1 VKGDSQLIIKQVK
14 GECCCNDPWL
24 VTYLLHAQKLE
35 RDFEDLDLHHIPHV
49 ENAVPN
55 DLLTKASTWA
65 LILDGVFE
73 WWLQQPIAQA
83 ANLGEGGKTSTSKLA
98 VPAVLIS
105 WSLPMIVGVMGDSV
119 HPST

>member
-1 VKGDSQLIIKQVK
+1 
-14 GECCCNDPWL
+14 
-24 VTYLLHAQKLE
+24 
-35 RDFEDLDLHHIPHV
+35 V

-55 DLLTKASTWA
+55 DLLTKDSTWA
-65 LILDGVFE
+65 LIPDGVFE

-98 VPAVLIS
+98 VPTVLIP

-119 HPST
+119 HPGT